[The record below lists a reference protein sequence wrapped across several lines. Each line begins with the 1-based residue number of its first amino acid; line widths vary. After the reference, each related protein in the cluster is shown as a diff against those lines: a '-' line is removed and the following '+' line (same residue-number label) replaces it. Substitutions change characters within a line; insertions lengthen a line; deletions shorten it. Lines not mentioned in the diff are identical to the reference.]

1 MYITKYV
8 IILTKSF
15 KKEFSIEFKATI
27 LPEFQYQTVANFRN
41 TQVNKRNDEEKK
53 NKTENTWDREINHSS
68 DIIWKMR
75 NEQKLNKLYL
85 PVWHLSLVF

>member
-15 KKEFSIEFKATI
+15 KKEFLIEFKATI

-53 NKTENTWDREINHSS
+53 E
-68 DIIWKMR
+68 
-75 NEQKLNKLYL
+75 
-85 PVWHLSLVF
+85 